1 MKEQIQHKKKGG
13 SKMDY
18 SFENAQIE
26 VLKNFSGDEQLVA
39 IAERIAETNKEKEEK
54 DNA

>member
-1 MKEQIQHKKKGG
+1 
-13 SKMDY
+13 MDY
-18 SFENAQIE
+18 SFENTQIE